1 MSTIG
6 DLCVTS
12 TVSSDDKLPVWQ
24 NANGVTRGLP
34 ISVLDSRYVTQ
45 DEIALL
51 AISPATEQFVANVD
65 FTPGVS
71 LALTLANLYNSVNN
85 IEVFFD
91 ASYQGPD
98 QYSLIGYGL
107 SFISPIPVGVQRV
120 YVRGGASRLI
130 GAPSAGTVTDASI
143 ATGSRLYNRDNDV
156 RSIRDYGARC
166 DGVTDDSAAFQ
177 AASNAV
183 PTGAVWE
190 ILVPASSVVNSAV
203 TAGLGTIA
211 WDFAQGASLLG
222 SGSIPYQAAT
232 MGFNSTP
239 NVGKRFSI
247 WHGTNANPTTDGVT
261 STAYIQRVDKSVV
274 GDDPAHLISSLY
286 VTHKRL
292 PGGTGWLY
300 GGYFYLE
307 DQSTTGAAQS
317 VGLAASSHGITTGA
331 IWGLYAEVFAQT
343 HNITMTSIE
352 VDTFNFS
359 GSDYAYNDAFPTTA
373 PFSAGMWNISFG
385 PNKNTFAHGIAS
397 GGVANQWR
405 TGIYMKTFSVDH
417 IGIDI
422 QAQPA
427 TLINFKYGAS
437 TDGSGI
443 TPGGI
448 GLDVGATAN
457 AAYGAGSNQ
466 CAIHLRDQRLGFGNF
481 GFMQYNS
488 TSGFLEIWSSPSTR
502 AAHFNLTTGVWIAG

>member
-1 MSTIG
+1 M
-6 DLCVTS
+6 
-12 TVSSDDKLPVWQ
+12 DD
-24 NANGVTRGLP
+24 
-34 ISVLDSRYVTQ
+34 RYITQ
-45 DEIALL
+45 EEIALL
-51 AISPATEQFVANVD
+51 AISPATEIFVAGAD

-98 QYSLIGYGL
+98 QYDLIGHGL
-107 SFISPIPVGVQRV
+107 SFTSPIPVGVEKV
-120 YVRGGASRLI
+120 YVRGGASRLVVTPSD
-130 GAPSAGTVTDASI
+130 GAVTDASI
-143 ATGSRLYNRDNDV
+143 ATGSHLFNRVNDV
-156 RSIRDYGARC
+156 RSIRDFGARC
-166 DGVTDDSAAFQ
+166 DGVTDDSLAFQ

-183 PTGAVWE
+183 PAGETWE
-190 ILVPASSVVNSAV
+190 IFVPASSVVNSTV

-211 WDFAQGASLLG
+211 WNFAQEVELLG
-222 SGSIPYQAAT
+222 TGTIPYQAAT

-239 NVGKRFSI
+239 NVGKRLSI

-307 DQSTTGAAQS
+307 DQSTTGTAQS
-317 VGLAASSHGITTGA
+317 VALAASAHGITKGA
-331 IWGLYAEVFAQT
+331 VWGLYSEVLGQSP
-343 HNITMTSIE
+343 NVTMTAIE
-352 VDTFNFS
+352 VDTFNFTNA
-359 GSDYAYNDAFPTTA
+359 DYAYNDAFPTTA

-385 PNKNTFAHGIAS
+385 QNKNSFAHGIAS
-397 GGVANQWR
+397 GSIANQWHV
-405 TGIYMKTFSVDH
+405 GIYMKTFSIDH

-422 QAQPA
+422 QAQPP

-437 TDGSGI
+437 TDGTGI

-448 GLDVGATAN
+448 GLDVGAQIN
-457 AAYGAGSNQ
+457 AAYGSGANQ
-466 CAIHLRDQRLGFGNF
+466 CAIHMRDQRLGFGNF
-481 GFMQYNS
+481 GFMQFNP

-502 AAHFNLTTGVWIAG
+502 AVHLNLSTGVWIAG